1 MRNILPIF
9 ELHLVVLEHLRHN
22 EVVNVDCS
30 GLVLLSALFSVLDI
44 DFTVYR
50 SEKLIPEEHVGVDS
64 REFLGAKSY
73 ISISV
78 FYDILPYCTHSI

>member
-1 MRNILPIF
+1 
-9 ELHLVVLEHLRHN
+9 
-22 EVVNVDCS
+22 
-30 GLVLLSALFSVLDI
+30 LSALFSVLDI